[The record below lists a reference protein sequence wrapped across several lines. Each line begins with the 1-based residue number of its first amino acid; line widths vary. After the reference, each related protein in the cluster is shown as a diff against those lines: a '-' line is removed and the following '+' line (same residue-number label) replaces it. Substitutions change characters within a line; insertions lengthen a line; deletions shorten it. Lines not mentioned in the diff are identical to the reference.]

1 VLCLLEGKNA
11 PCPLCFDIAHDSSL
25 YIRLNGINVRLYAKG
40 LMENIV
46 FPAVGIELDRFQM
59 NDHVF
64 VIVPL
69 LVLESC
75 WVLNWSLVLIR
86 IRMSHTRLVEVN

>member
-1 VLCLLEGKNA
+1 
-11 PCPLCFDIAHDSSL
+11 
-25 YIRLNGINVRLYAKG
+25 LNGIKVRLYAKG

-46 FPAVGIELDRFQM
+46 FPEVGIELDRFQM

-75 WVLNWSLVLIR
+75 WDDLNWSFVLIR
-86 IRMSHTRLVEVN
+86 IS

>member
-1 VLCLLEGKNA
+1 VLRLLEGKNA
-11 PCPLCFDIAHDSSL
+11 PCRLCFDIAYDSSM
-25 YIRLNGINVRLYAKG
+25 YISLNGINVRLYAKG

-59 NDHVF
+59 NEPVF

-75 WVLNWSLVLIR
+75 WGLN
-86 IRMSHTRLVEVN
+86 